1 MNEIILY
8 FIKVIIGSAF
18 LYGFYKLFMEK
29 ETHYVFNRFY
39 LLSSL
44 GLSLIIPFI
53 QIPIYHVEQI
63 KTFRDFLQTI
73 QIVGEGEVGNPGGSI
88 GTIVLILYLLGV
100 ILLLT
105 RFIWG
110 SIQLQKIIKNGK
122 NYTKNGYYFKII
134 NQEIAPFSFWDT
146 IYVDEQYK
154 DANELETI
162 LWHESIHIK
171 QRHTFDVLI
180 FVTATIFFWFN
191 PFYHLCKKSIKEQHE
206 FIVDGIVQKN
216 KTEIKTY
223 LALLYNTVGIQF
235 NITNNFNKSLIIKRM
250 KKMAQNP
257 SKSATQY
264 KLLLIIPIIL
274 GLVVMFSIQS
284 NAKTIII
291 SKSNNSSIILT
302 SNIVNDSIP
311 KNDKKFRE
319 VDKPAVFPGGNE
331 QLPIFIG
338 KNIKYPEKN
347 RENGITGIVIV
358 EFTITTE
365 GNIEDVK
372 VVKGVDP
379 LLDNEAIR
387 VVKLMPKWTP
397 AENKGEKVNMIYNL
411 PIRFKL
417 Q

>member
-1 MNEIILY
+1 
-8 FIKVIIGSAF
+8 
-18 LYGFYKLFMEK
+18 
-29 ETHYVFNRFY
+29 
-39 LLSSL
+39 
-44 GLSLIIPFI
+44 
-53 QIPIYHVEQI
+53 
-63 KTFRDFLQTI
+63 
-73 QIVGEGEVGNPGGSI
+73 
-88 GTIVLILYLLGV
+88 
-100 ILLLT
+100 
-105 RFIWG
+105 
-110 SIQLQKIIKNGK
+110 
-122 NYTKNGYYFKII
+122 
-134 NQEIAPFSFWDT
+134 
-146 IYVDEQYK
+146 
-154 DANELETI
+154 
-162 LWHESIHIK
+162 
-171 QRHTFDVLI
+171 
-180 FVTATIFFWFN
+180 
-191 PFYHLCKKSIKEQHE
+191 
-206 FIVDGIVQKN
+206 
-216 KTEIKTY
+216 
-223 LALLYNTVGIQF
+223 
-235 NITNNFNKSLIIKRM
+235 M

-331 QLPIFIG
+331 QLPISIG

-358 EFTITTE
+358 EFTITIE